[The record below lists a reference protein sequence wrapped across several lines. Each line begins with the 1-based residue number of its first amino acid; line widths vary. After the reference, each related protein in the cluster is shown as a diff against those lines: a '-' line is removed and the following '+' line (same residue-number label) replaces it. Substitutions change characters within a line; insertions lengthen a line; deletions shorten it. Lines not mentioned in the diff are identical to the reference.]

1 LEIEASYREIREL
14 LFQRDQTMNSEELIY
29 SNDPNSDPEMPNIH
43 DVDMESLNAA
53 SRALEESLAKMEK
66 REMQMYSEKG
76 KPIGL
81 VPTTHEAIHSHSSRV
96 S

>member
-1 LEIEASYREIREL
+1 
-14 LFQRDQTMNSEELIY
+14 
-29 SNDPNSDPEMPNIH
+29 
-43 DVDMESLNAA
+43 
-53 SRALEESLAKMEK
+53 MEK